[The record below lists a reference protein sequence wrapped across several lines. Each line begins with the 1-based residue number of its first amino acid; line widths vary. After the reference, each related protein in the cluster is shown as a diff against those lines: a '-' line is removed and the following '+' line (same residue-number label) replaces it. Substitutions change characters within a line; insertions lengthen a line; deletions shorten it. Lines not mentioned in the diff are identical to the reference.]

1 MKTREEIKAI
11 AETMKAAETWNDAD
25 CRGLCEAAGMLEA
38 YEAADG
44 ETFEAIVM
52 AAADALN
59 VEII

>member
-1 MKTREEIKAI
+1 MKTREEIKTLA
-11 AETMKAAETWNDAD
+11 ATMRAAEIWNDTD
-25 CRGLCEAAGMLEA
+25 CRDLCEAAGMLEA

-44 ETFEAIVM
+44 ESFEAVVM